1 MDALPF
7 SFHSIA
13 HQLSGCQQRT
23 GTHQSRLEPNCEIKE
38 TMQKGNPALNT
49 SAICLLSSLLV
60 SVAASATGVN
70 PVFDL
75 DFTRSATETLKK
87 LHINDAC
94 IIAISSP
101 AAFTFCREGSSTLWK
116 YQALD
121 LEQQALIQIGQK
133 RSSTDFQQIT
143 LVEVDSVAC
152 EQDHLVEWVKPT
164 IRHGLVLGLITL
176 FLLAG
181 LRYTYRAIMHCCY
194 DEAGFSKFGLQRLD
208 ESWSTHNSTVM
219 ALVAWGMAAAMAF
232 VYFGF

>member
-1 MDALPF
+1 MN
-7 SFHSIA
+7 I
-13 HQLSGCQQRT
+13 
-23 GTHQSRLEPNCEIKE
+23 
-38 TMQKGNPALNT
+38 
-49 SAICLLSSLLV
+49 SAICLLSGLLV
-60 SVAASATGVN
+60 SVAASATRVN

-87 LHINDAC
+87 LDINDAS
-94 IIAISSP
+94 IVAISSP

-121 LEQQALIQIGQK
+121 LEQQAVIQIGQK
-133 RSSTDFQQIT
+133 RSSADYQQIT
-143 LVEVDSVAC
+143 VVELDSVAC
-152 EQDHLVEWVKPT
+152 EQDHLMPLVKPA

-194 DEAGFSKFGLQRLD
+194 DQAGFSKPGLQRFG
-208 ESWSTHNSTVM
+208 ESRSMQNSTVM
-219 ALVAWGMAAAMAF
+219 ALLAWGVVAATAF